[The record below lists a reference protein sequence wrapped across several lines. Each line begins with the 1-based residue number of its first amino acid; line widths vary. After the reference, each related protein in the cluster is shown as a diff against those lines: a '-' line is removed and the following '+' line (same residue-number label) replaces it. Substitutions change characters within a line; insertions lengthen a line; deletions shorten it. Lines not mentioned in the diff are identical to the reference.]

1 MQSLVPPETGR
12 LSRYAPAAALTLA
25 AAALVA
31 VFLVLG
37 RQMAGDPSLSSFDQQ
52 VTDAVLSWRTPGRD
66 IFFWGVT
73 LLGNA
78 VFLGTL
84 TAAIVIALLMW
95 GLRTRAV
102 LVAGGI
108 IVAQVISS
116 LAKYAY
122 QRPRPPEDLML
133 IEAPAS
139 HSFPSGHA
147 LVTLVFFVVVI
158 FVVCRCLKRAEG
170 RSGGRRGAR
179 PALRVVAVV
188 VGLVLVAAIG
198 FSRIYLGVHWASD
211 VLAGWSL
218 GGAWS
223 ATVFAV
229 LLLWRRSRLA
239 RADGRPWGSRKVRM
253 LVVIALAL
261 LVVAAYVIAAVA
273 DPLLV

>member
-1 MQSLVPPETGR
+1 MQSPVPPEGGR
-12 LSRYAPAAALTLA
+12 LGRYAPAAALTLT
-25 AAALVA
+25 AAALVV

-37 RQMAGDPSLSSFDQQ
+37 RHVTGDTSLSSFDQQ
-52 VTDAVLSWRTPGRD
+52 VTDAVVSWRTPGRD

-84 TAAIVIALLMW
+84 TAAIVVALLIW
-95 GLRTRAV
+95 GLRTRAI

-116 LAKYAY
+116 LTKYAY
-122 QRPRPPEDLML
+122 QRPRPPEEVML
-133 IEAPAS
+133 IGAPAS

-147 LVTLVFFVVVI
+147 LLTLVFFVLVI
-158 FVVCRCLKRAEG
+158 FVVCRCLNRAEG
-170 RSGGRRGAR
+170 RSGGRRVAR
-179 PALRVVAVV
+179 PALKVVSVA

-198 FSRIYLGVHWASD
+198 FSRIYLGVHWTSD

-223 ATVFAV
+223 AAVFAV
-229 LLLWRRSRLA
+229 LPLWRRNRWA
-239 RADGRPWGSRKVRM
+239 WGEGRPWGSRRSRTVVLFALAV
-253 LVVIALAL
+253 LVV
-261 LVVAAYVIAAVA
+261 VAYVIAAVA

>member
-1 MQSLVPPETGR
+1 MF
-12 LSRYAPAAALTLA
+12 AAAV
-25 AAALVA
+25 LVA

-37 RQMAGDPSLSSFDQQ
+37 REVSGDSSLSSFDQQ
-52 VTDAVLSWRTPGRD
+52 VTDTVVARRAPGLD
-66 IFFWGVT
+66 LFFWGVT

-84 TAAIVIALLMW
+84 TAAIVIALLVW

-122 QRPRPPEDLML
+122 QRPRPPEDVML
-133 IEAPAS
+133 IGAPAS

-147 LVTLVFFVVVI
+147 LVTLVFFVLVI
-158 FVVCRCLKRAEG
+158 FVVCRCLNRAEG
-170 RSGGRRGAR
+170 RSGGRRRAR
-179 PALRVVAVV
+179 PALKAMAVV
-188 VGLVLVAAIG
+188 VALVFVVAIG

-223 ATVFAV
+223 AAAFAG
-229 LLLWRRSRLA
+229 LLLWRRSRWA
-239 RADGRPWGSRKVRM
+239 WGEGSPWGSGKARTV
-253 LVVIALAL
+253 VVIALAV
-261 LVVAAYVIAAVA
+261 LVVTAYIIAAIT

>member
-1 MQSLVPPETGR
+1 MQSPAPPEAGR
-12 LSRYAPAAALTLA
+12 LGGYATVAALTLA

-37 RQMAGDPSLSSFDQQ
+37 RHVTGDTSLSSFDQQ
-52 VTDAVLSWRTPGRD
+52 VTDAVVSWRTPGRD

-84 TAAIVIALLMW
+84 TAAIVVALLIW
-95 GLRTRAV
+95 GLRTRAI
-102 LVAGGI
+102 LVAGGL
-108 IVAQVISS
+108 IVAQVLSS
-116 LAKYAY
+116 LTKYAY
-122 QRPRPPEDLML
+122 QRPRPPEDVML
-133 IEAPAS
+133 IGAPAS

-147 LVTLVFFVVVI
+147 LVTLVFFVLVI
-158 FVVCRCLKRAEG
+158 FLVRSCLHRAEG

-179 PALRVVAVV
+179 PALKVVAVA

-198 FSRIYLGVHWASD
+198 FSRIYLGVHWTSD
-211 VLAGWSL
+211 VLAGWIL

-223 ATVFAV
+223 AAVFAV
-229 LLLWRRSRLA
+229 LLSWRRSRWA
-239 RADGRPWGSRKVRM
+239 WGDGRPRGSRRSRTV
-253 LVVIALAL
+253 LLIALAV
-261 LVVAAYVIAAVA
+261 LVVAAYVVAAIA